1 MNTVTYNLKDSL
13 ARICKDLMFDE
24 PFYGLF
30 LLSLNKSWDERLP
43 TAGVSLNGINFN
55 LIINPTFWASL
66 SELHKKGLLKHELLH
81 IAFFHLTDYGH
92 LSNKE
97 VANIAMDLEI
107 NQYIDKSWLPENGC
121 SIDGEFFA
129 KMNLKRKAGT
139 QYYYD
144 ELMKKQ
150 SSNCQNLKAI
160 CEALEKNEPSCELPD
175 GTKIDLTNHDWKD
188 LDGVDEATKKMIAT
202 QTGHVL
208 EQLEEQIEKSNPGS
222 IPGELADILKKL
234 KITTPPKFDWK
245 GYMRRFV
252 GKSTKIYTKKSR
264 RKLNKR
270 LIDFPG
276 LKIKKQKHILAA
288 VDTSGSVSK
297 DELIEFFTEMYHIKK
312 TGTDVTLVECD
323 TAISY
328 IGEFDPKKDIEI
340 HGRGGT
346 DFQPVIDYYNENLN
360 KYSCLFY
367 FTDGEAWTPKN
378 ARGNILWILSACS
391 NLNNDLP
398 GSVIKLDI

>member
-92 LSNKE
+92 LYNKE

-144 ELMKKQ
+144 ELMKQQ
-150 SSNCQNLKAI
+150 SSNCQNL
-160 CEALEKNEPSCELPD
+160 N
-175 GTKIDLTNHDWKD
+175 
-188 LDGVDEATKKMIAT
+188 
-202 QTGHVL
+202 
-208 EQLEEQIEKSNPGS
+208 
-222 IPGELADILKKL
+222 
-234 KITTPPKFDWK
+234 
-245 GYMRRFV
+245 
-252 GKSTKIYTKKSR
+252 
-264 RKLNKR
+264 
-270 LIDFPG
+270 
-276 LKIKKQKHILAA
+276 
-288 VDTSGSVSK
+288 
-297 DELIEFFTEMYHIKK
+297 
-312 TGTDVTLVECD
+312 
-323 TAISY
+323 
-328 IGEFDPKKDIEI
+328 
-340 HGRGGT
+340 
-346 DFQPVIDYYNENLN
+346 
-360 KYSCLFY
+360 
-367 FTDGEAWTPKN
+367 
-378 ARGNILWILSACS
+378 
-391 NLNNDLP
+391 
-398 GSVIKLDI
+398 